1 MWRGFRRQQNV
12 AMATLHLW
20 AKRKKK
26 VEAAGKGDLSYSRI
40 SKRGTNRDGNV
51 KRKGGWVTHEAGDGG
66 DGDLEVRSKRTQLKR
81 AGTLRVCCGV
91 CQGAWLWQAVGLCS
105 VLLRM
110 L

>member
-12 AMATLHLW
+12 ARATLLLR
-20 AKRKKK
+20 AKRKKKK

-66 DGDLEVRSKRTQLKR
+66 DGDLEISKRTQLKR